1 MVNLDV
7 SEVVILL
14 MIYLIENVLRTKQK
28 MNVFDITTGINDLK
42 ILTKHVSRKCECKFD
57 GKKCNLKV
65 E

>member
-1 MVNLDV
+1 MVHLDV

-28 MNVFDITTGINDLK
+28 MNVFDIITGINDLK

-57 GKKCNLKV
+57 GRKCNLKV